1 MLHTVG
7 ANFITNK
14 QQATAIRNEQA
25 NLGKLA
31 TSVILSFLTSLITS
45 CSLQSPNPSTIEANL
60 NCEGNQS
67 KLTLIQKNDCEKD
80 QEFNKLPLL
89 FRSYLGQNDG
99 LNKDDLITLYQ
110 YKDSRVINVGDN
122 YLRELS
128 DGDFLEL
135 AKKIKASIKSTG
147 GDIAEILLFTP
158 EQDFQRLTDTQTPI
172 AGRVTTF
179 IQNNIKI
186 FPTSMNGEDIVSAY
200 SLQRKFNLD
209 QKAFLQHL
217 PDLLKSAPQNW
228 NFTNI
233 KDALNLIAEAD
244 SSKFQTIKSLNFK
257 ELSTDINNFSKE
269 FTDKRFTQDPSA
281 IFTAMKIMDSSIYGK
296 GLDNLNKVAET
307 INAFCTELNPQYSI
321 LNIKN
326 TFENLPSYLK
336 IKNIEINTAKKSG
349 QEFNNLLKSLNHL
362 GFKDENLNNLLKE
375 SGHLIFP
382 KDDGYSKL
390 SIADYSERLEKL
402 INSFDKKI
410 YTPKQITNI
419 ITDFKYDSIE
429 ILDKNLELSPNQDP
443 IEKIHLLSKILSP
456 YFKNNDSGISLAE
469 HEGLKKLTLRFTD
482 KSLPPLDKEISSA
495 TMNQTLIQNL
505 DLKQAPNSILDE
517 ITLYE
522 DTAKFLGHNYKSFE
536 ELMHGYT
543 KIKANFLNKLP
554 RETGPEK
561 DQEQINLKKLLHS
574 YEIIFKDSLKNSTAE
589 QRLDTYISLINN
601 HTELTPTQALRL
613 AQIQESPVFSDIQ
626 ANNPVDKQNKVLA
639 LLENNY
645 FIKTTNCP
653 GSNTLRCISK
663 FDDYD
668 LLALVKG
675 VGEPIKFHSPDIK
688 SSKILEILR
697 EKTKG
702 QAYFILPTLLNA
714 AGIDTSSDNFK
725 NTWSAYHQVD
735 SKYFKKLSG
744 DITSND
750 QDKAITKLI
759 TANISHEEFTKYIDR
774 NMSKE
779 TIDFATLVSD
789 LTKSQ
794 LEKKIRNFSQE
805 SKILN
810 LTRYDQ
816 LKPEHY
822 EHAIKILT
830 GEENTKDKKGIIIIG
845 LPTTDEGMAFS
856 YVAPPIVDQ
865 LIKANYA
872 VIPFQIQ
879 KDTDII
885 DIPSKIKAFT
895 KIQNYD
901 HMIVSGHGN
910 PNAITVNNSNNEQ
923 ENLFSTEDTP
933 IIKKFKT
940 LINPNGSFVILGCST
955 AADNNGKQN
964 LQQTIQTINPQ
975 TRTDAPAFDT
985 TPVGLNLKMLQEEN
999 RIEIVNLDVDNE
1011 SREAAAS
1018 KLLSF

>member
-1 MLHTVG
+1 
-7 ANFITNK
+7 
-14 QQATAIRNEQA
+14 
-25 NLGKLA
+25 
-31 TSVILSFLTSLITS
+31 
-45 CSLQSPNPSTIEANL
+45 
-60 NCEGNQS
+60 
-67 KLTLIQKNDCEKD
+67 
-80 QEFNKLPLL
+80 
-89 FRSYLGQNDG
+89 
-99 LNKDDLITLYQ
+99 
-110 YKDSRVINVGDN
+110 
-122 YLRELS
+122 
-128 DGDFLEL
+128 
-135 AKKIKASIKSTG
+135 
-147 GDIAEILLFTP
+147 
-158 EQDFQRLTDTQTPI
+158 
-172 AGRVTTF
+172 
-179 IQNNIKI
+179 
-186 FPTSMNGEDIVSAY
+186 
-200 SLQRKFNLD
+200 
-209 QKAFLQHL
+209 
-217 PDLLKSAPQNW
+217 
-228 NFTNI
+228 
-233 KDALNLIAEAD
+233 
-244 SSKFQTIKSLNFK
+244 
-257 ELSTDINNFSKE
+257 
-269 FTDKRFTQDPSA
+269 
-281 IFTAMKIMDSSIYGK
+281 
-296 GLDNLNKVAET
+296 
-307 INAFCTELNPQYSI
+307 
-321 LNIKN
+321 
-326 TFENLPSYLK
+326 
-336 IKNIEINTAKKSG
+336 
-349 QEFNNLLKSLNHL
+349 
-362 GFKDENLNNLLKE
+362 
-375 SGHLIFP
+375 
-382 KDDGYSKL
+382 
-390 SIADYSERLEKL
+390 
-402 INSFDKKI
+402 
-410 YTPKQITNI
+410 
-419 ITDFKYDSIE
+419 
-429 ILDKNLELSPNQDP
+429 
-443 IEKIHLLSKILSP
+443 
-456 YFKNNDSGISLAE
+456 
-469 HEGLKKLTLRFTD
+469 LKKLTLRFTD
-482 KSLPPLDKEISSA
+482 KNLPPLDKEISSA

-505 DLKQAPNSILDE
+505 DLKQAPNGILDE
-517 ITLYE
+517 ITRYE
-522 DTAKFLGHNYKSFE
+522 DIAKFLGHNYKSFE
-536 ELMHGYT
+536 ELMDGYS

-554 RETGPEK
+554 RETGPK
-561 DQEQINLKKLLHS
+561 NDQKPINLKEFLNS
-574 YEIIFKDSLKNSTAE
+574 YEVIFKNSLKDLTAE
-589 QRLDTYISLINN
+589 EKLNIYINLINN
-601 HTELTPTQALRL
+601 HSELNPTQALRL
-613 AQIQESPVFSDIQ
+613 VQIQESSIFSDIQ

-639 LLENNY
+639 LLEKAN
-645 FIKTTNCP
+645 FITTTNCL
-653 GSNTLRCISK
+653 GSNTSRCITN
-663 FDDYD
+663 FNDYD

-940 LINPNGSFVILGCST
+940 LITPNGSLVVLGCST

-964 LQQTIQTINPQ
+964 LQQTIQKINPQ
-975 TRTDAPAFDT
+975 TRTDAPAFDA
-985 TPVGLNLKMLQEEN
+985 TPLGVNLTMLQQD
-999 RIEIVNLDVDNE
+999 RIQIVNLDANEE
-1011 SREAAAS
+1011 SREAAARR
-1018 KLLSF
+1018 LLSF

>member
-1 MLHTVG
+1 
-7 ANFITNK
+7 
-14 QQATAIRNEQA
+14 
-25 NLGKLA
+25 
-31 TSVILSFLTSLITS
+31 
-45 CSLQSPNPSTIEANL
+45 
-60 NCEGNQS
+60 
-67 KLTLIQKNDCEKD
+67 
-80 QEFNKLPLL
+80 
-89 FRSYLGQNDG
+89 LGQNDG